1 MIEIVRKLRK
11 EGSGLAMKKSYA
23 LRNNLQVILMSVVF
37 LLLAAF
43 CSAQDRPASPRDPNQ
58 PLDSQKVVTPSG
70 AMGSEEK
77 DSPDI
82 PPFARG
88 LIDEETY
95 FRRRNELIA
104 IKRGLPTLLLDR
116 GARGRAIRQLEG
128 QERSLLNLHAKAKL
142 AGKTG
147 ALVVPVPSWNPLG
160 PAPIPNGQ
168 TGKTQVAVSG
178 RVTAIAVDPFDA
190 NTVYVGTAQGGLYR
204 TQNGGQAWTGL
215 MDSALSLAIGAIT
228 INPLDHNI
236 VFVGTGE
243 ANISSMSFFGVGLYI
258 IRGATQAIP
267 TLSGPYNSGG
277 SNDVFTGRSITQ
289 ILVNPSNDNNILVST
304 AKGTSGMSGEQLNV
318 LPTRGVY
325 RSSNAPV
332 SYTHLTLPTKRI
344 V

>member
-88 LIDEETY
+88 FIDEETY
-95 FRRRNELIA
+95 FRQRAELNA

-116 GARGRAIRQLEG
+116 GARGRAIRQLEE
-128 QERSLLNLHAKAKL
+128 QERSLLTLQARAKRL
-142 AGKTG
+142 AGKTSG
-147 ALVVPVPSWNPLG
+147 LAVSIPSWTPLG

-168 TGKTQVAVSG
+168 TSVKPVPVSG
-178 RVTAIAVDPFDA
+178 RVSAIAVDPADA

-204 TQNGGQAWTGL
+204 TQDGGITWIPL
-215 MDSALSLAIGAIT
+215 MDSAQSLAIGSIT
-228 INPLDHNI
+228 IDPLNHDI

-243 ANISSMSFFGVGLYI
+243 GNISDMSFS
-258 IRGATQAIP
+258 QP
-267 TLSGPYNSGG
+267 
-277 SNDVFTGRSITQ
+277 
-289 ILVNPSNDNNILVST
+289 
-304 AKGTSGMSGEQLNV
+304 
-318 LPTRGVY
+318 
-325 RSSNAPV
+325 
-332 SYTHLTLPTKRI
+332 
-344 V
+344 